1 MKSILSLVCVAF
13 FATFAYAGEGKLE
26 DTVDMW
32 SMGCKE
38 DSCLMTIEKATRE
51 SSPNHDFFVLGI
63 RVVKVGGKPA
73 SFVFLPAS
81 NPEQTRVAFIFYD
94 IQKNEPRL
102 VTRASTAFLTQP
114 CSTPNECKR
123 VFDGAVVPQLP
134 GKGEGS
140 ELNLWEA
147 MNTHAM
153 LLILQF
159 SPQREVHRSALI
171 SLFPFRKAAGELWQ
185 SYQQSANPAVQ
196 GTLRDKAAQRP

>member
-13 FATFAYAGEGKLE
+13 FATFAYANERKLE
-26 DTVDMW
+26 DAVDMW
-32 SMGCKE
+32 SMVCKE
-38 DSCLMTIEKATRE
+38 DSCLMTIEKPTRE
-51 SSPNHDFFVLGI
+51 SFPNHDFFVLGM
-63 RVVKVGGKPA
+63 RVAKVGGKPV

-94 IQKNEPRL
+94 IQKGEPRL

-134 GKGEGS
+134 DKGES
-140 ELNLWEA
+140 PELNLWEA
-147 MNTHAM
+147 MNTHEM

-159 SPQREVHRSALI
+159 SAQRVVHRSALI
-171 SLFPFRKAAGELWQ
+171 SLFPFRKGAEELWQ
-185 SYQQSANPAVQ
+185 SYLQSANPSVQ
-196 GTLRDKAAQRP
+196 GTLRDKTPQPP